1 MRHCLSIFLTSTA
14 LGAAAILTVPACQQ
28 GPATLNLLVWE
39 GYADRSFVEGFEQ
52 ANNCKVTA
60 TYVGSMDEFFAK
72 IKGGG
77 AGTYDLISPSCNAWK
92 RFIDSELV
100 EPIDLERIPNFS
112 RLAPAFQKLE
122 GNRKDGAVYGVTFTW
137 GPCPIT
143 YNADV
148 IKEPP
153 TSWAVL
159 FDRRYRGRIA
169 VNDDLT
175 ALYTVA
181 LYMGFKDPYNLSD
194 AELEQV
200 KARLL
205 ELKPQVRKY
214 WSTAGELENL
224 FANGEVDLALSWP
237 IITNSL
243 RRQGRNVGEVT
254 PVEGATGWIDSWM
267 IVRGTRQKELAEKWI
282 NYMLEPQTQKK
293 LTAVTAYCP
302 AVPETA
308 SLLTPEEARG
318 LHIDDPTY
326 FDRLSFWGHVERLD
340 KYTEVWN
347 EVKAQ

>member
-1 MRHCLSIFLTSTA
+1 MPRRFLLAFLAALLLSA
-14 LGAAAILTVPACQQ
+14 GCQKA
-28 GPATLNLLVWE
+28 PPTLNLLVWE
-39 GYADRSFVEGFEQ
+39 GYADRSFAEPFEKKY
-52 ANNCKVTA
+52 NCKVTA
-60 TYVGSMDEFFAK
+60 AYVGSMDEFFAK
-72 IKGGG
+72 IKAGG

-92 RFIDSELV
+92 RFIDSDLV
-100 EPIDLERIPNFS
+100 EPIDLDNVPNFK
-112 RLAPAFQKLE
+112 RLAPAFQNLE
-122 GNRKDGAVYGVTFTW
+122 GNRKDGKVYGVTFTW

-143 YNADV
+143 YNADM
-148 IKEPP
+148 IEEPP

-159 FDRRYRGRIA
+159 FDRRYRQRIA

-175 ALYTVA
+175 TLYTVA
-181 LYMGFKDPYNLSD
+181 LTMGYKDPYNL
-194 AELEQV
+194 AEEDLQKV

-205 ELKPQVRKY
+205 ELKPQIRKF

-237 IITNSL
+237 LITNSL
-243 RRQGRNVGEVT
+243 RKQGRNVGEVT

-267 IVRGTRQKELAEKWI
+267 IVKGTRRKDLAEKWI
-282 NYMLEPQTQKK
+282 DTMLEPRTQKK
-293 LTAVTAYCP
+293 LTDVTAYCP

-308 SLLTPEEARG
+308 SLLTPEEAHN

-340 KYTEVWN
+340 RYTEIWN